1 MRAIANWLKVTPA
14 GGRRQCESM
23 RRRSGRDRSWWRFS
37 ADLGPKWPHSS
48 ARTGPAADKTGRIS
62 LLLAGI
68 RLYTAPSHTE
78 AWLSK
83 AVRWRP
89 GHKARLLTRFRR
101 NQPENDHYG
110 ATRFFYA
117 SAARSWR
124 SLWPPIAPLES
135 QDGGFHLRCP
145 QQHPH
150 HRPRA
155 DRAVA
160 AHRVEGGQ
168 RYRRQG
174 RPYPVRRHQAAGAG
188 WRRRSCQAFGAVF
201 RQL

>member
-1 MRAIANWLKVTPA
+1 MGLISIFCRGGAVPWSALPI
-14 GGRRQCESM
+14 GRR
-23 RRRSGRDRSWWRFS
+23 
-37 ADLGPKWPHSS
+37 
-48 ARTGPAADKTGRIS
+48 TGRIS
-62 LLLAGI
+62 LLPAGI

-83 AVRWRP
+83 AVRWQP

-101 NQPENDHYG
+101 NQPEKYHYG
-110 ATRFFYA
+110 VTRFLYA

-135 QDGGFHLRCP
+135 ENVGFHFRCP

-150 HRPRA
+150 HRSRA

-160 AHRVEGGQ
+160 A
-168 RYRRQG
+168 
-174 RPYPVRRHQAAGAG
+174 
-188 WRRRSCQAFGAVF
+188 
-201 RQL
+201 